1 MVFVLRACRLYWIAG
16 RYRSVTRSGKLPDS
30 EDLIWTMSTLQVGVR
45 ISRRGTRRKRSK
57 KEPADLPR
65 GWLDSHR
72 YLIVHQEVGGVT
84 DGKFDVEIRTIIGTS
99 LDLRSAPSVSGI
111 LGEAMDS
118 MIPGRVTAA
127 PKAGQANTCRGILKW
142 NDRYKPVIAS
152 SVFVP
157 GMGVKR
163 KITEKEMASRT
174 TFPEMSLDVRRSNCS
189 TVLTSVLFA
198 G

>member
-1 MVFVLRACRLYWIAG
+1 
-16 RYRSVTRSGKLPDS
+16 
-30 EDLIWTMSTLQVGVR
+30 MSTLQVGVR

-72 YLIVHQEVGGVT
+72 YLIAHQEVGGVT
-84 DGKFDVEIRTIIGTS
+84 DGRFEVEIRTIIGTS
-99 LDLRSAPSVSGI
+99 LVLRSAPSVSGI

-118 MIPGRVTAA
+118 MLPGRVTAA

-142 NDRYKPVIAS
+142 NDRYKTVIAS

-163 KITEKEMASRT
+163 KITEKEMGRVFDYPANRT
-174 TFPEMSLDVRRSNCS
+174 EVMTAEQLDR
-189 TVLTSVLFA
+189 LTSSDIPGKVVL
-198 G
+198 